1 MHQHTLLIATHD
13 GAARAFLASR
23 FDADSHTFHRADNA
37 AATTRR
43 PARMPSTSC
52 CSATCRSKPANAP
65 DPSDDRPSSNS
76 LRRFDGA

>member
-1 MHQHTLLIATHD
+1 
-13 GAARAFLASR
+13 
-23 FDADSHTFHRADNA
+23 
-37 AATTRR
+37 
-43 PARMPSTSC
+43 MPSTSC